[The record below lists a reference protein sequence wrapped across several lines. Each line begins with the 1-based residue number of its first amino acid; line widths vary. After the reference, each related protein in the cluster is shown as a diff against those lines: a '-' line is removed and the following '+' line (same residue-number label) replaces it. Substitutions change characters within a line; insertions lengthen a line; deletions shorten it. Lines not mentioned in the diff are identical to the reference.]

1 MMGALS
7 YGTKKKANIALI
19 EVVLAISSIVIVFPF
34 FWMIVTALKPDS
46 EIYRI
51 PLTILPE
58 KLYLDNFKELIGD
71 SKFLR
76 YYLNSTIV
84 AVVGTVLSTFSSLAA
99 GFVFAKFRFPL
110 KNFMF
115 MIILATL
122 MVPFQC
128 YIIPLY
134 IFSVKLKLID
144 TYTGLIFP
152 IVISSFGIF
161 FIRQNMQAIPNE
173 MIEAAKID
181 GASLWRTFF
190 QIIMPLSASSAVAL
204 AIFQFMTAWGDFIWP
219 LVITNSQKMFVLE
232 LGLTR
237 FRGQFVDDYGLMMS
251 GAALGIIPVI
261 LVFLFFRR
269 YIIEGTTLS
278 GIKA

>member
-1 MMGALS
+1 MGALS
-7 YGTKKKANIALI
+7 YGTKKKANLALI
-19 EVVLAISSIVIVFPF
+19 EIVLALSSIIIIFPF
-34 FWMIVTALKPDS
+34 FWMIVTALKSDL

-58 KLYLDNFKELIGD
+58 KLYLENFKVLIGD

-76 YYLNSTIV
+76 YYLNSIIV
-84 AVVGTVLSTFSSLAA
+84 AGAGTIFSTFSSLAA

-115 MIILATL
+115 MIILATI
-122 MVPFQC
+122 MIPFQC

-173 MIEAAKID
+173 FIEAARID
-181 GASLWRTFF
+181 GASIWQTFF
-190 QIIMPLSASSAVAL
+190 KIIIPLSASSAVAL

-232 LGLTR
+232 LGLSR

-251 GAALGIIPVI
+251 GATLGIIPVI

-269 YIIEGTTLS
+269 YIIESTTLS